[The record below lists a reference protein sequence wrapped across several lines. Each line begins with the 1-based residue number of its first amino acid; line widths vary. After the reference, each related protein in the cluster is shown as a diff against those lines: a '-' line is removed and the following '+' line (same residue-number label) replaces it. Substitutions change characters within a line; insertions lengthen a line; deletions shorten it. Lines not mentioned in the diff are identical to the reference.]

1 MIETAVGANRFN
13 WRLPLYA
20 AVGALIVFL
29 PFIIYAYDIG
39 EFLYLLIGIPIV
51 SLAFLVAVVF
61 FTKRRLA
68 VLSMLI
74 VYWAVTLVLFRY
86 SFDLRSAG
94 RWLLWSKDYKAVVRA
109 QPESPNGELRH
120 IAWDGWG
127 WGGND
132 TTVYLVYDPADS
144 LSATANG
151 HSSGK
156 FNGIPCKVPRVR
168 RLESRWYFVVFY
180 TNTAW
185 DHCN

>member
-1 MIETAVGANRFN
+1 MVDKAAGESQFN
-13 WRLPLYA
+13 WRLPPYA
-20 AVGALIVFL
+20 AVGAVIVFL

-39 EFLYLLIGIPIV
+39 EVLYLLIGVPII
-51 SLAFLVAVVF
+51 SLGLLIAVVF
-61 FTKRRLA
+61 GKQRLA
-68 VLSMLI
+68 VFSMLI
-74 VYWAVTLVLFRY
+74 VYWAVTLVLFRN

-94 RWLLWSKDYKAVVRA
+94 RWLLWSKDYKAVVLA

-127 WGGND
+127 WAGSD

-144 LSATANG
+144 LSVPAKS

-156 FNGIPCKVPRVR
+156 FSGIPCKVPRVR
-168 RLESRWYFVVFY
+168 RLESYWYFVVFY

-185 DHCN
+185 GQCN

>member
-1 MIETAVGANRFN
+1 MVDKAAGESQFN

-39 EFLYLLIGIPIV
+39 EVLYLYIGVPIV
-51 SLAFLVAVVF
+51 SLIFLVVF
-61 FTKRRLA
+61 IFKKRRLA
-68 VLSMLI
+68 VFSMLV
-74 VYWAVTLVLFRY
+74 VYWAVTWVLFQN
-86 SFDLRSAG
+86 SFELRSAG
-94 RWLLWSKDYKAVVRA
+94 RWLLWSKTYKAEVLA

-120 IAWDGWG
+120 IDWDGWG

-144 LSATANG
+144 LSVTAKS

-156 FNGIPCKVPRVR
+156 FDGIPCKVPRVR
-168 RLESRWYFVVFY
+168 RLESYWYFVVFY

-185 DHCN
+185 GRCN